1 MEGLTTTQQ
10 NVLDFIRG
18 FRRQYGK
25 SPTAREIQK
34 FLGIRSPNGAT
45 CHVKALIKKGVVRR
59 DRHQARSII
68 PVDEED
74 VRDEVIRTLLA
85 ACQAAKE
92 FIKNGVEFGCIKMPD
107 TPTDDAHKTLPRI
120 EAAIG
125 LAKDLG
131 FSVDSAGGVW

>member
-34 FLGIRSPNGAT
+34 FLGVRSPNGAT
-45 CHVKALIKKGVVRR
+45 CHVKALIKKGLVRR
-59 DRHQARSII
+59 DRYQARSII

-85 ACQAAKE
+85 ACQAAVSYAETCRDMPE
-92 FIKNGVEFGCIKMPD
+92 FPSGYEAMK
-107 TPTDDAHKTLPRI
+107 
-120 EAAIG
+120 AAIAK
-125 LAKDLG
+125 AKDLG
-131 FSVDSAGGVW
+131 FSVDSADGVW